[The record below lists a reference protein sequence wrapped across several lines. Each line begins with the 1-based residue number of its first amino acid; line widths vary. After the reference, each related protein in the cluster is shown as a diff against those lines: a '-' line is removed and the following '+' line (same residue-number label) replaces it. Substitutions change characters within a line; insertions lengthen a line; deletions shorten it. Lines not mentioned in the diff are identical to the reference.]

1 MTVDLF
7 GDTTSP
13 RSANFALK
21 KVAGPV
27 AGDSEDQCGTE
38 AADLAR
44 NNFYV
49 EGLRSAST
57 LQEAES

>member
-21 KVAGPV
+21 KVAGAV

-38 AADLAR
+38 AADLA
-44 NNFYV
+44 
-49 EGLRSAST
+49 SH
-57 LQEAES
+57 

>member
-1 MTVDLF
+1 MTIDLF

-27 AGDSEDQCGTE
+27 AGDYEDQCGTE
-38 AADLAR
+38 AADLAKK
-44 NNFYV
+44 
-49 EGLRSAST
+49 
-57 LQEAES
+57 